1 MQRIPPESDPVAIQR
16 IPPESDPVAIQRI
29 PARIRS
35 RRDPFLFELE
45 ISAVPSPAS
54 GRGVLH
60 VDVIRAN
67 GQYLIEDSAD
77 LAGQL
82 VEGCCV
88 FISEEHDFYECHGF

>member
-16 IPPESDPVAIQRI
+16 IS
-29 PARIRS
+29 ARIRS
-35 RRDPFLFELE
+35 HCDPFLFELE
-45 ISAVPSPAS
+45 ISTVPSPAS

-60 VDVIRAN
+60 IDVIRAN
-67 GQYLIEDSAD
+67 GQYLLEDSAD

-88 FISEEHDFYECHGF
+88 FISEDHDSTNAMGSDLSPRKYRW